1 MTSAARRVTDRVTA
15 PLAPPTF
22 SAGSVRG
29 LLIAFARLGHDVP
42 SLLNAAGLRKN
53 DLDDPDARISGDRVG
68 AVFGAAQERQ
78 PLQNLCLRLAQE
90 TPLGAFPLIDYLIAT
105 ADTVGEGMRRYA
117 RYSLLTGAPMH
128 IELREDEKPIRVL
141 VDMECGDPQYS
152 ISLAVLHLRREA
164 PGLRAEFVSFKD
176 AVENQAACE
185 EALGCPVREKAS
197 WSGFA
202 LSPEAWGLPM
212 RRRDPDLQGVLER
225 HAADVLAKIPVGG
238 DVVSE
243 LRRALAR
250 RVAGG
255 DTRLSTVA
263 RDLGTS
269 TRTLQRRL
277 AVAGASYQGVLDQ
290 SRCEAAE
297 RHLGDGSLS
306 IAEISWLIGYSEPSA
321 FHRAFKRWRGVSPQA
336 FRQRGR
342 PTR

>member
-1 MTSAARRVTDRVTA
+1 
-15 PLAPPTF
+15 
-22 SAGSVRG
+22 
-29 LLIAFARLGHDVP
+29 
-42 SLLNAAGLRKN
+42 
-53 DLDDPDARISGDRVG
+53 
-68 AVFGAAQERQ
+68 
-78 PLQNLCLRLAQE
+78 
-90 TPLGAFPLIDYLIAT
+90 
-105 ADTVGEGMRRYA
+105 MRRFA
-117 RYSLLTGAPMH
+117 SHSRLTGAPVDVE
-128 IELREDEKPIRVL
+128 IREDERPIRVMF
-141 VDMECGDPQYS
+141 DRPGGAEYS
-152 ISLAVLHLRREA
+152 ISLTLLHLRRETGDA
-164 PGLRAEFVSFKD
+164 LRAEYVSFTHQPDDRSAFEK
-176 AVENQAACE
+176 VFH
-185 EALGCPVREKAS
+185 CPVRTNAS

-321 FHRAFKRWRGVSPQA
+321 FHRAFKRWQGVSPQA